1 MFHRHFDGYV
11 RHGHGPGGFG
21 RGPFGGWRGRH
32 GGGFERREGRMFD
45 GGELRLVILAL
56 VAEKPRYGYEVIKE
70 LGERVGGEYSP
81 SPGVVYPTLTMLE
94 EMGYASA
101 SQDPQGRK
109 LYTLTG
115 EGEKVLADNKAEIDA
130 IFARFGDSDEGRF
143 AGFVSVK
150 RAMLN
155 LRATLRL
162 RLRGR
167 AATPPQIQAIV
178 DALDAAAKA
187 IERVWQAAP
196 ESGFEAE
203 FRSPPA
209 AQEWQGAGCESS
221 GRAGS
226 GGVTRPTASDRASSC
241 CSRAGRGRRGDGGPL
256 FSPNRWLPSGS

>member
-1 MFHRHFDGYV
+1 MFHRHFDDYV

-56 VAEKPRYGYEVIKE
+56 VSEKPRYGYEVIKE

-115 EGEKVLADNKAEIDA
+115 EGETVLAENKAQIDA

-167 AATPPQIQAIV
+167 AATAQQIQAIV
-178 DALDAAAKA
+178 DALDAASKA
-187 IERVWQAAP
+187 IERV
-196 ESGFEAE
+196 
-203 FRSPPA
+203 
-209 AQEWQGAGCESS
+209 
-221 GRAGS
+221 
-226 GGVTRPTASDRASSC
+226 
-241 CSRAGRGRRGDGGPL
+241 
-256 FSPNRWLPSGS
+256 